1 MNRLNLSLSF
11 FAGLLVLAIFAGC
24 SGISDTYPVASSQTI
39 TTPEDTAKSI
49 TLSASLG
56 KGSALT
62 YTIVSSPLHGSLSG
76 TAPTLVYTPAS
87 NYSGTDSFTF
97 RANDGTAD
105 SNTATITITVTG
117 VNDTPIA
124 NSQSVS
130 TNKGTPA
137 IVTLSASDAET
148 ASNLLVWT
156 VVSQPTHGGL
166 TGVAPNL
173 TYTPATSYVGTD
185 SFTFKVNDG
194 SADSAV
200 ATVSIT
206 VITPSPAPTN
216 SN

>member
-1 MNRLNLSLSF
+1 MNDLKTSLSL
-11 FAGLLVLAIFAGC
+11 FACLVVLAIFAAC
-24 SGISDTYPVASSQTI
+24 SGISDEYPVASSQTI

-117 VNDTPIA
+117 VNDAPIA
-124 NSQSVS
+124 DAKSVS
-130 TNKGTPA
+130 TNKDTPA
-137 IVTLSASDAET
+137 TVTLSASDAET
-148 ASNLLVWT
+148 ASNSLVWT
-156 VVSQPTHGGL
+156 VVSQPPHGLL
-166 TGVAPNL
+166 TGMAPNL
-173 TYTPATSYVGTD
+173 IYTPDTSYVGTD

-200 ATVSIT
+200 AIVSIT
-206 VITPSPAPTN
+206 VIAPNPAPTN